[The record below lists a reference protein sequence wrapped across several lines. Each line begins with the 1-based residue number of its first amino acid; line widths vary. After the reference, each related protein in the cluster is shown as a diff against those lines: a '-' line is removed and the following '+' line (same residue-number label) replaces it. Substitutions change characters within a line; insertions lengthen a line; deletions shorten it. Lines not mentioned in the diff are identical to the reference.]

1 VTVQRTILFHDV
13 ATLKTQRQLVGT
25 NDEVIDL
32 RFAGPNESRLAVAT
46 TSEQVR
52 QVAEARGKV
61 SHREITHVHALPL
74 DGGGADPAVRP
85 GHAELPADRR
95 PHRRCA
101 LLGRQRRRCVRIQA
115 HGL

>member
-1 VTVQRTILFHDV
+1 MGVTVQRTILFHDV

-52 QVAEARGKV
+52 PGCEGPGGKV
-61 SHREITHVHALPL
+61 GHPDGAYRYPRICPRTAARQIRLYDLATRSCRLIGGHTDVVLSL
-74 DGGGADPAVRP
+74 DVSGDGA
-85 GHAELPADRR
+85 
-95 PHRRCA
+95 
-101 LLGRQRRRCVRIQA
+101 
-115 HGL
+115 